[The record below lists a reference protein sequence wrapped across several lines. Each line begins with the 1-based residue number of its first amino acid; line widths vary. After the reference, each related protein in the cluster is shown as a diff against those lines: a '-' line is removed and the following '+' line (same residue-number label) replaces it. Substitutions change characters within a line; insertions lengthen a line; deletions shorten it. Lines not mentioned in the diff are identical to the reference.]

1 MINKYLANNP
11 FRIVGLTA
19 DSKLK
24 DIQKNLN
31 KIKALSKVNRD
42 FSSDFDIDFFKFQDF
57 NINENII
64 EKVKANLN
72 LDKDKLKFSLFWFVA
87 NNTYDNIGLKFLKE
101 NNLKKTIQ
109 VWKKVTSKEI
119 NIENFSTYNNLSTLL
134 FFKNIDKSTNKY
146 SLYVTDESNKEIAES
161 ITLKFKLLDSNFF
174 KNFYEL
180 ISKSNKTISNTEI
193 INFYSEIILKTL
205 QINRDQS
212 EINRLFL
219 SIDSNV
225 ISKLN
230 NEKINNLISKISNEI
245 KYSKNA
251 RSQDLDDDFEEITL
265 SNNNDSL
272 INKILYSDVKV
283 ITKDKVSP
291 NTGKIIKGKEKIL
304 IKKGVKLTEVKISL
318 LKQWNINKVIIQ
330 KEFDELAVNNKAL
343 DIGKNL
349 MNNLKNEIL
358 ELKKI
363 LGNSNLQYQNY
374 ADKLA
379 DELHECGL
387 QLLNERGN
395 NHEFLSVY
403 NFALLICENYELKSK
418 IRDSIKYT
426 KELKKTE
433 GSGQVLSLLK
443 KYSEKKNN
451 TLSSAKKLL
460 DDCDEF
466 LKIIKSNLGDE
477 NEVYITLCSTL
488 VTNVLSTIISYCNTK
503 QDELNNAFETYNRI
517 NTGIDS
523 TGFFL
528 SDNLRTKA
536 IDLLRKQSKDLK
548 LVDNILKRLE
558 VLSLNTETKDFL
570 DRNKKVLRSNL
581 ALSNRQ
587 VREVN
592 QASTRTYSNYSSNT
606 DYDDGSAGWLIWG
619 GIIMFFIMVSQCN

>member
-1 MINKYLANNP
+1 MINKYLVNNP
-11 FRIVGLTA
+11 FRIVGLTSN
-19 DSKLK
+19 SKLK

-212 EINRLFL
+212 EINRLF
-219 SIDSNV
+219 SIIDSNV

-272 INKILYSDVKV
+272 INKILHSDVKV

-304 IKKGVKLTEVKISL
+304 IKKGIKLTEVKISL
-318 LKQWNINKVIIQ
+318 LKQWNISKVIIQ

-387 QLLNERGN
+387 QLLNDSGN

-426 KELKKTE
+426 KQLKKTE

-503 QDELNNAFETYNRI
+503 QDELNNAFEAYNSI
-517 NTGIDS
+517 NSGIDS
-523 TGFFL
+523 AGFFL

-606 DYDDGSAGWLIWG
+606 GYDDDSAGWLIWV
-619 GIIMFFIMVSQCN
+619 GIIFFFITVSQCN